1 VVDHHDSY
9 THNLVHLIAAVTDTL
24 PVVVEHDEVAASDLL
39 RTFTH
44 IVLSPGPGHPEDPAD
59 FAVGRLLLKQDDI
72 PVLGVCLGMQ
82 GLVCAYGGRVAAVE
96 PAHGEV
102 VPIRHTCTG
111 LFSGVP
117 AGFRAVRY
125 HSLAAVNVP
134 YELRVTARTD
144 DDVVMAVE
152 HRWKPLFGVQFHPES
167 ILTEHGGQIVSN
179 FMSLPSAGRPLPR
192 PL

>member
-9 THNLVHLIAAVTDTL
+9 THNLVHLIAAVTGQL
-24 PVVVEHDEVAASDLL
+24 PVVVEHDDVSATDLL
-39 RTFTH
+39 GKFTH

-59 FAVGRLLLKQDDI
+59 FAVGRLLLRQEDI

-82 GLVCAYGGRVAAVE
+82 GLVCAYGGQVAAVE

-102 VPIRHTCTG
+102 VPIRHTGVG

-117 AGFRAVRY
+117 SGFRAVRY
-125 HSLAAVNVP
+125 HSLAAVSVP

-152 HRWKPLFGVQFHPES
+152 HRWKPLCGVQFHPES
-167 ILTEHGGQIVSN
+167 ILTEHGGQIVAN
-179 FMSLPSAGRPLPR
+179 FMSRQL
-192 PL
+192 